1 MGPFKKVEEPNLD
14 VTISSHIILVLQKMI
29 ISNIFTKSDPPIPTL
44 TTSVIAFPEYPFQAP
59 DTTLPQK
66 SSMCFNTALTL
77 GRKSVKQS
85 KIYQCN
91 NLSVNNKS

>member
-1 MGPFKKVEEPNLD
+1 M
-14 VTISSHIILVLQKMI
+14 ILVLQKSI

-91 NLSVNNKS
+91 NLVTTNGVNNKS